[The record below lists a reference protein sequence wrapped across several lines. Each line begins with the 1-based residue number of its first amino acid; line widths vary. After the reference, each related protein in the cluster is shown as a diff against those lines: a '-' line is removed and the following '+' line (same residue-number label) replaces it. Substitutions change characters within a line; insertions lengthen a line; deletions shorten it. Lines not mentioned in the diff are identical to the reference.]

1 MAKRKREITD
11 AKINRFI
18 RDGRGQGTG
27 ADYLP
32 WLRVQEVLS
41 TGRSTLNFTKP
52 KSRGVFSY
60 FRKSTRKIL

>member
-18 RDGRGQGTG
+18 KEGSGQGTG

-32 WLRVQEVLS
+32 WLRVLEENEVLDS
-41 TGRSTLNFTKP
+41 GNK
-52 KSRGVFSY
+52 VVD
-60 FRKSTRKIL
+60 